1 METNVIW
8 KGLALHTWTLD
19 TTPLTDVLRIAIGTS
34 WDAIELRRIDFA
46 RAAEKGQSAVEVLDL
61 VGKSGLLLAC
71 VGVEMGW
78 MFAKEAERKRLLQAF
93 AESCHW
99 AAQLG
104 CTTVMSPVDRGCG
117 EPTQAIASICEVG
130 DIAAKHGVRL
140 ALEFNSQAEQI
151 NTLGRVRE
159 VVTRAGHPH
168 CGLLVDSYHLQ
179 RSGNDPGVLCQLS
192 PGEIAYVQ
200 YSDVP
205 LDGLKPGMITDR
217 LPPGEGTV
225 PFVEFFQRLGEQGY
239 RGYLSYEAPNPSAW
253 ARNPE
258 EVAREALLATRK
270 LLAVGRSEH
279 AVN

>member
-1 METNVIW
+1 
-8 KGLALHTWTLD
+8 
-19 TTPLTDVLRIAIGTS
+19 
-34 WDAIELRRIDFA
+34 
-46 RAAEKGQSAVEVLDL
+46 
-61 VGKSGLLLAC
+61 
-71 VGVEMGW
+71 
-78 MFAKEAERKRLLQAF
+78 
-93 AESCHW
+93 
-99 AAQLG
+99 
-104 CTTVMSPVDRGCG
+104 
-117 EPTQAIASICEVG
+117 
-130 DIAAKHGVRL
+130 
-140 ALEFNSQAEQI
+140 
-151 NTLGRVRE
+151 
-159 VVTRAGHPH
+159 
-168 CGLLVDSYHLQ
+168 VDSYHLQ